1 MKDPGDLDVVLKDW
15 FKNVEPTSEIWAN
28 ISGGPVDD
36 EAAAAPDEEAIKNA
50 EVVFEASS
58 SGKRTRQQ
66 STVSLSG
73 EKKRR
78 KTKLNEYVLHC
89 NAMYLIMIHTMIFPA
104 LAATRTLTYVTVK

>member
-1 MKDPGDLDVVLKDW
+1 MDAYFNDLFKGGSVEKTLDV
-15 FKNVEPTSEIWAN
+15 WADL
-28 ISGGPVDD
+28 GGPRPVDD
-36 EAAAAPDEEAIKNA
+36 DVAVARDEEAIKNA